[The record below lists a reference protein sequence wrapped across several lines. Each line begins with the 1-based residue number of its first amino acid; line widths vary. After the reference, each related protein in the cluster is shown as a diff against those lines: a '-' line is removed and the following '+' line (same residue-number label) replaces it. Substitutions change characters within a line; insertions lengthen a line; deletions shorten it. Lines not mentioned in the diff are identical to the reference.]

1 MCEAASSLSVP
12 LGARACRL
20 TFAEVRMRIVVDEDE
35 ERLIAL
41 VRHMHAS
48 GRSMRDIV
56 TELRIMGV
64 VTRAGK
70 PLRLIHVWTIL
81 RGKKR

>member
-1 MCEAASSLSVP
+1 
-12 LGARACRL
+12 
-20 TFAEVRMRIVVDEDE
+20 MRIVVDEDE

-48 GRSMRDIV
+48 GRSMREIV

-64 VTRAGK
+64 VNRAGK
-70 PLRLIHVWTIL
+70 PLRLVHIWSIL
-81 RGKKR
+81 RAKQR